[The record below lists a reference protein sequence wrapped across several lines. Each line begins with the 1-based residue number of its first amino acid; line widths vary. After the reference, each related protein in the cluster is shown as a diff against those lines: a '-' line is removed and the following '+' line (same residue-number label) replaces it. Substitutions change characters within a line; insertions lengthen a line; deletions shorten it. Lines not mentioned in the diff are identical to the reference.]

1 MVKRVSIFFSVF
13 IFVFTLH
20 TFSQEVKSKV
30 SVDSTNYLVGDYI
43 NFLVELSAPKNVE
56 FFFPSIKDSLKKLEF
71 IEQLPLQKKE
81 ENGKNSFTYH
91 FVLAGFDSG
100 NVTIPSFQI
109 PYKTNKDTAFSILS
123 TDSINLVIH
132 TLAVD
137 TTKEA
142 KDIKEPIVIPFNWLE
157 LLLWI
162 IAIAVVVTLLYFIY
176 KKFIKRKD
184 QGEEVIEIQRPP
196 YEIALNS
203 LDDLEAKKLWQ
214 SGKVKEY
221 HTEITEII
229 RTYFEKRFS
238 LPALE
243 LTSDET
249 LELLK
254 TKNDSS
260 EIIPLT
266 KDFLQNADMVKFAK
280 FVPLN
285 EVNETMIKQARQ
297 IVTVTIPATKLEQHT
312 GEQNV

>member
-43 NFLVELSAPKNVE
+43 NYLVELSAPKNVE

-123 TDSINLVIH
+123 TDSINLIIH

-162 IAIAVVVTLLYFIY
+162 IAIAAVVALLYFIY
-176 KKFIKRKD
+176 KKFIERKN

-229 RTYFEKRFS
+229 RTYFDKR
-238 LPALE
+238 
-243 LTSDET
+243 
-249 LELLK
+249 
-254 TKNDSS
+254 
-260 EIIPLT
+260 
-266 KDFLQNADMVKFAK
+266 
-280 FVPLN
+280 
-285 EVNETMIKQARQ
+285 
-297 IVTVTIPATKLEQHT
+297 
-312 GEQNV
+312 

>member
-13 IFVFTLH
+13 IFVFTSL
-20 TFSQEVKSKV
+20 TFSQQVKSKV

-43 NFLVELSAPKNVE
+43 NYSVELSAPKNVE

-81 ENGKNSFTYH
+81 EDGKNSFVYH

-109 PYKTNKDTAFSILS
+109 PYRTNKDTAFSVLT

-162 IAIAVVVTLLYFIY
+162 TGIAAVVALLYFIY
-176 KKFIKRKD
+176 KKFYKRKE
-184 QGEEVIEIQRPP
+184 QSEQIIEIQRPP

-238 LPALE
+238 FPALE
-243 LTSDET
+243 LTTDET

-254 TKNDSS
+254 SKNDSS
-260 EIIPLT
+260 EIISLT

-285 EVNETMIKQARQ
+285 EINEAMIKQARQ
-297 IVTVTIPATKLEQHT
+297 IVTTTIPVNSEQNN

>member
-1 MVKRVSIFFSVF
+1 MVMRVSKIISVF
-13 IFVFTLH
+13 IFVFTTL
-20 TFSQEVKSKV
+20 TFSQQVKSKV

-43 NFLVELSAPKNVE
+43 NYLVEFSAPKNVE

-71 IEQLPLQKKE
+71 IEQLPLKKKE
-81 ENGKNSFTYH
+81 ENGKNTFVYH
-91 FVLAGFDSG
+91 FILAGYDSG
-100 NVTIPSFQI
+100 NATIPSYLISFKA
-109 PYKTNKDTAFSILS
+109 PKDTSFSTLT

-132 TLAVD
+132 TLPVD

-142 KDIKEPIVIPFNWLE
+142 RDIKEPITIPFNWLE
-157 LLLWI
+157 LSLWI
-162 IAIAVVVTLLYFIY
+162 VAIALVVGVFYLIY
-176 KKFIKRKD
+176 KKYFKRKD
-184 QGEEVIEIQRPP
+184 VEEEEIEIQKPP

-243 LTSDET
+243 LTTDET

-254 TKNDSS
+254 TKNETS
-260 EIIPLT
+260 EIIPIT

-285 EVNETMIKQARQ
+285 KINEAMIKQARQ
-297 IVTVTIPATKLEQHT
+297 IVTVTIPVAGSEQNRE
-312 GEQNV
+312 EQNV

>member
-1 MVKRVSIFFSVF
+1 MVKRVSIFLSVL
-13 IFVFTLH
+13 IFVFTSV
-20 TFSQEVKSKV
+20 TFSQQVKSKV

-43 NFLVELSAPKNVE
+43 NYLVKLSAPKNVE
-56 FFFPSIKDSLKKLEF
+56 FFFPAIKDSLKNLEF

-81 ENGKNSFTYH
+81 ENGGNSFTYH
-91 FVLAGFDSG
+91 FVLTGFDSG

-109 PYKTNKDTAFSILS
+109 PYKTNKDTAFSILT
-123 TDSINLVIH
+123 TDSINLIIH
-132 TLAVD
+132 TLPVD

-157 LLLWI
+157 LLLWV
-162 IAIAVVVTLLYFIY
+162 IAIAAVVALLYFIY

-184 QGEEVIEIQRPP
+184 EGEQVIEIQRPP
-196 YEIALNS
+196 HEIALNS

-214 SGKVKEY
+214 SGRVKEY

-243 LTSDET
+243 LTTDET

-285 EVNETMIKQARQ
+285 EINEAMIKQARQ
-297 IVTVTIPATKLEQHT
+297 IVTVTIPVVNLEKNN

>member
-1 MVKRVSIFFSVF
+1 MVKRVSFLFSVF
-13 IFVFTLH
+13 IFVFTSL

-43 NFLVELSAPKNVE
+43 NYLVELSAQKNVE
-56 FFFPSIKDSLKKLEF
+56 FFFPSIRDSLKKLEF

-81 ENGKNSFTYH
+81 ENGVNSFVYH

-109 PYKTNKDTAFSILS
+109 PYKTNKDTAFSILT
-123 TDSINLVIH
+123 TDSINLVVH

-157 LLLWI
+157 LLMWI
-162 IAIAVVVTLLYFIY
+162 AAILLVVTGLYFIY
-176 KKFIKRKD
+176 KKYFERKD
-184 QGEEVIEIQRPP
+184 VEEEEIEIHKPS

-203 LDDLEAKKLWQ
+203 LDELEAKKLWQ

-238 LPALE
+238 FPALE
-243 LTSDET
+243 LTTEET

-280 FVPLN
+280 FIPLN
-285 EVNETMIKQARQ
+285 EINEAMIKQARQ
-297 IVTVTIPATKLEQHT
+297 IVTVTIPAAKQEQKS

>member
-43 NFLVELSAPKNVE
+43 NYLVELSAPKNVE

>member
-1 MVKRVSIFFSVF
+1 MVKRVSLLFSVF
-13 IFVFTLH
+13 IFAFTSL
-20 TFSQEVKSKV
+20 TFSQQVKCKV

-43 NFLVELSAPKNVE
+43 NYLVELSAPKNVE
-56 FFFPSIKDSLKKLEF
+56 FFFPAIKDSLKKLEF

-81 ENGKNSFTYH
+81 ENGKNSTVYH
-91 FVLAGFDSG
+91 FILAGFDSG
-100 NVTIPSFQI
+100 NATIPSFQI
-109 PYKTNKDTAFSILS
+109 PYKTNKDTAFSILT

-137 TTKEA
+137 TTMEA

-162 IAIAVVVTLLYFIY
+162 IAIAAVVALLYFIY
-176 KKFIKRKD
+176 KKFIKRKN

-196 YEIALNS
+196 YEIALSS
-203 LDDLEAKKLWQ
+203 LDELEVKKLWQ

-238 LPALE
+238 FPALE
-243 LTSDET
+243 LTTDET

-260 EIIPLT
+260 EIISLT

-280 FVPLN
+280 FIPLN
-285 EVNETMIKQARQ
+285 EINEAMIKQARQ
-297 IVTVTIPATKLEQHT
+297 IVTVTIPVSKLEQNS

>member
-1 MVKRVSIFFSVF
+1 MVKRVSFLFSVL
-13 IFVFTLH
+13 IFVFTSL

-43 NFLVELSAPKNVE
+43 NYLVELSAQKNVE
-56 FFFPSIKDSLKKLEF
+56 FFFPSIRDSLKKLEF

-81 ENGKNSFTYH
+81 ENGVNSFVYH

-109 PYKTNKDTAFSILS
+109 PYKTNKDTAFSILT
-123 TDSINLVIH
+123 TDSINLVVH

-157 LLLWI
+157 LLMWI
-162 IAIAVVVTLLYFIY
+162 AAILLVVTGLYFIY
-176 KKFIKRKD
+176 KKYFERKD
-184 QGEEVIEIQRPP
+184 VEEEEIEIQKPS

-203 LDDLEAKKLWQ
+203 LDELEAKKLWQ
-214 SGKVKEY
+214 SGKIKEY

-238 LPALE
+238 FPALE
-243 LTSDET
+243 LTTEES

-280 FVPLN
+280 FIPLN
-285 EVNETMIKQARQ
+285 EINEAMIKQARQ
-297 IVTVTIPATKLEQHT
+297 IVTVTIPAAKQEQKS

>member
-43 NFLVELSAPKNVE
+43 NYLVELSAPKNVE

-123 TDSINLVIH
+123 TDSINLIIH

>member
-1 MVKRVSIFFSVF
+1 MVKRVSIFFTVF
-13 IFVFTLH
+13 IFVFTSS
-20 TFSQEVKSKV
+20 TFSQQVKSKV

-43 NFLVELSAPKNVE
+43 NYLVELSAPKNVE

-81 ENGKNSFTYH
+81 ENGKNSIVYH

-109 PYKTNKDTAFSILS
+109 PYRTNKDTAFSVLA

-162 IAIAVVVTLLYFIY
+162 TGIAAVVALLYFIY
-176 KKFIKRKD
+176 KKFYKRKE
-184 QGEEVIEIQRPP
+184 QSEQIIEIQRPP

-238 LPALE
+238 FPALE
-243 LTSDET
+243 LTTDET

-260 EIIPLT
+260 EIISLT

-285 EVNETMIKQARQ
+285 EINEAMIKQARQ
-297 IVTVTIPATKLEQHT
+297 IVTATIPVNSEQNN

>member
-43 NFLVELSAPKNVE
+43 NYLVELSAPKNVE

-100 NVTIPSFQI
+100 NVMIPSFQI

-123 TDSINLVIH
+123 TDSINLIIH

-162 IAIAVVVTLLYFIY
+162 IAIAAVVALLYFIY
-176 KKFIKRKD
+176 KKFIERKN

-203 LDDLEAKKLWQ
+203 LDALEVKKLWQ
-214 SGKVKEY
+214 GGKVKEY

>member
-13 IFVFTLH
+13 IFVFTSL
-20 TFSQEVKSKV
+20 TFSQQVKSKV

-43 NFLVELSAPKNVE
+43 NYLVELSAPKNVE
-56 FFFPSIKDSLKKLEF
+56 IFFPSIKDSLKNLEF

-81 ENGKNSFTYH
+81 ENGRNSIVYH

-100 NVTIPSFQI
+100 NVTIPAFQI

-132 TLAVD
+132 TVAVD

-157 LLLWI
+157 LLLWV
-162 IAIAVVVTLLYFIY
+162 IAIAAFVALLYFIY
-176 KKFIKRKD
+176 KKFFKRKE
-184 QGEEVIEIQRPP
+184 QSEQIIEIQLPP

-229 RTYFEKRFS
+229 RSYFEKRFS
-238 LPALE
+238 FPALE
-243 LTSDET
+243 LTTDET

-254 TKNDSS
+254 IKSDSS
-260 EIIPLT
+260 EIISLT

-285 EVNETMIKQARQ
+285 EINEAMIKQARQ
-297 IVTVTIPATKLEQHT
+297 IVTVTIPVAKLEQSN

>member
-1 MVKRVSIFFSVF
+1 MVKRVSLFFSVF
-13 IFVFTLH
+13 IFVFASH

-43 NFLVELSAPKNVE
+43 NYLVELSAPKNVE

-123 TDSINLVIH
+123 TDSINLIIH

-162 IAIAVVVTLLYFIY
+162 VAIAAVVAILYFIY

-196 YEIALNS
+196 YEIALYS
-203 LDDLEAKKLWQ
+203 LDELEGKKLWQ

-249 LELLK
+249 IEMLK
-254 TKNDSS
+254 TKNETL
-260 EIIPLT
+260 EILPLT

-297 IVTVTIPATKLEQHT
+297 IVTVTIPVTKLEQHT

>member
-1 MVKRVSIFFSVF
+1 MVKRVSIFLSVF
-13 IFVFTLH
+13 IFVFTSL

-30 SVDSTNYLVGDYI
+30 WVDSTNYLVGDYI
-43 NFLVELSAPKNVE
+43 NYSVELSAPKNVE
-56 FFFPSIKDSLKKLEF
+56 FFFPAIKDSLKNLEF

-81 ENGKNSFTYH
+81 ENGRNSFTYH
-91 FVLAGFDSG
+91 FVLTGFDSG

-109 PYKTNKDTAFSILS
+109 PYKTNKDTAFSILT
-123 TDSINLVIH
+123 TDSINLVVH
-132 TLAVD
+132 SLAVD

-162 IAIAVVVTLLYFIY
+162 GAIAVVVGLLYFIY

-184 QGEEVIEIQRPP
+184 EGEQVIEIQKPP

-243 LTSDET
+243 LTTDET

-260 EIIPLT
+260 EILPLT

-285 EVNETMIKQARQ
+285 EINEAMIKQARQ
-297 IVTVTIPATKLEQHT
+297 IVTVTIPVTKLEQHT
-312 GEQNV
+312 GEKNV